1 MTRPDIAQ
9 HAAAFEDTRQILTSG
24 RPLSRL
30 EFSGL
35 VLDFLSLDY
44 PG

>member
-9 HAAAFEDTRQILTSG
+9 HAAFEDTRQILTSG